1 MAYDVNKLKTRAQCL
16 EAKEK
21 LEAELDGYQ
30 NRDNNLAFQ
39 DRREDRADASAS
51 TRLTKATERVT
62 YLTDQLAKTDLSEKD
77 RLRFQRELITANY
90 QKDLLGLRST
100 SAGGVDEFLAD
111 VDSDQVDA
119 QVALLTRAIADVQAR
134 HDALPA

>member
-16 EAKEK
+16 EAQEK

-39 DRREDRADASAS
+39 DRRESRADASAA
-51 TRLTKATERVT
+51 TRLSKATERIT
-62 YLTDQLAKTDLSEKD
+62 QLDAQLARTDLSEKD
-77 RLRFQRELITANY
+77 RLRYQRELVTANY
-90 QKDLLGLRST
+90 QRDLLGLRPT
-100 SAGGVDEFLAD
+100 SLGGVDEFLAD

-119 QVALLTRAIADVQAR
+119 QVALLTQAIAGVQTR
-134 HDALPA
+134 YDALPA

>member
-1 MAYDVNKLKTRAQCL
+1 MNKLKTRAQCL
-16 EAKEK
+16 DAKEK

-39 DRREDRADASAS
+39 DRREGRADASAAS
-51 TRLTKATERVT
+51 RLSKATARIAQ
-62 YLTDQLAKTDLSEKD
+62 LTDQLAQTDLSEKD
-77 RLRFQRELITANY
+77 RLRYQRELVTANY
-90 QKDLLGLRST
+90 QKDLLDLRPTST
-100 SAGGVDEFLAD
+100 GGVDEFLAD

-119 QVALLTRAIADVQAR
+119 QVALLTQAIADVQAR